1 MLPLKISWSKA
12 NAVHPAVILL
22 LISFSCFFVSDDLS
36 LSHVNV
42 AFDVLDQSVV
52 DIMVCHFS
60 SSPLSLTC
68 SSSNLDCHFHQ
79 QIPVA
84 FVVVLVVPNAYE
96 YVVGEAQMT
105 KIFAVY
111 LQVSGFPSQ

>member
-1 MLPLKISWSKA
+1 MEQGECCPSGRDSSLNL
-12 NAVHPAVILL
+12 ILL
-22 LISFSCFFVSDDLS
+22 VFVSGDLS